1 MSSTNNNTKSLY
13 ILYKPI
19 DFQWVTKLTNDLR
32 EKYDYQHEI
41 ILVPLSNDLS
51 KKTFVIAHHVM
62 IKTLDIFNNL
72 LNVSEITSLSFD
84 DTTHMP
90 KYPAHS
96 VILTEYNHVTDELEK
111 SIWASNKYSD
121 DIGTFASKK
130 LRHAQLMK
138 ALSKLNNYNN

>member
-41 ILVPLSNDLS
+41 VLVPLSNDLS

-72 LNVSEITSLSFD
+72 LNVSEIKALSFD
-84 DTTHMP
+84 DATHMP
-90 KYPAHS
+90 KYPANS
-96 VILTEYNHVTDELEK
+96 VILTDYTNVTDEFEK
-111 SIWASNKYSD
+111 SKWE
-121 DIGTFASKK
+121 
-130 LRHAQLMK
+130 
-138 ALSKLNNYNN
+138 

>member
-41 ILVPLSNDLS
+41 VLVPLANDLS

-72 LNVSEITSLSFD
+72 LNVSEITTLSID
-84 DTTHMP
+84 DSTHLP

-96 VILTEYNHVTDELEK
+96 VILTEYNHITGEIER

-121 DIGTFASKK
+121 DIGTFASKD
-130 LRHAQLMK
+130 LRRAQLMI
-138 ALSKLNNYNN
+138 ALSKLNS